1 MYLYGK
7 RRENAMNYNTAAV
20 AAITG
25 LTKRQ
30 ISYWDS
36 SHFIK
41 PSINEAAGY
50 GSARLYSFGD
60 LVQLKVAKTL
70 KDQGISVQKMRKAV
84 SYLKVHMPDIKKPLA
99 DLKFLTDGNTIFVLT
114 RNERKIIDTLKQ
126 GQAVLTVAVGNIIEE
141 LKGQVITLSKERT
154 YEVKIGKKK
163 YPVLLHADT
172 EDGGYWVEAA
182 DIPGCVSQGDTVE
195 EALGMIKDAI
205 AGCLSVLSERAKA
218 KKAS

>member
-1 MYLYGK
+1 MYLYGN
-7 RRENAMNYNTAAV
+7 RERDAMNYNTAMV
-20 AAITG
+20 ASVTG
-25 LTKRQ
+25 LTIRQ

-41 PSINEAAGY
+41 PSISEAAGY

-84 SYLKVHMPDIKKPLA
+84 SYLKKHMPDIKKPLA
-99 DLKFLTDGNTIFVLT
+99 DLKFLTDGTTIFVLT
-114 RNERKIIDTLKQ
+114 KNEREIIDTLKQ
-126 GQAVLTVAVGNIIEE
+126 GQAVLTVAVGSIIED
-141 LKGQVITLSKERT
+141 LKGQVKTLSKERT
-154 YEVKIGKKK
+154 YEVKVGRKK
-163 YPVLLHADT
+163 YPVVLHADT

-205 AGCLSVLSERAKA
+205 EGCLAVLSGKQNAR
-218 KKAS
+218 KAS

>member
-1 MYLYGK
+1 
-7 RRENAMNYNTAAV
+7 MNYNTAAV
-20 AAITG
+20 AMITG

-41 PSINEAAGY
+41 PSISEDAGY
-50 GSARLYSFGD
+50 GSASMYSFGD

-70 KDQGISVQKMRKAV
+70 KDQGISLQKMRKAV
-84 SYLKVHMPDIKKPLA
+84 SYLKKHMPDIKKPLA

-114 RNERKIIDTLKQ
+114 KNEREIIDTLKQ
-126 GQAVLTVAVGNIIEE
+126 GQAVLTVAVGSIIED
-141 LKGQVITLSKERT
+141 LKGQVKTLSKERT
-154 YEVKIGKKK
+154 YEVKVGKKK
-163 YPVLLHADT
+163 YPVVLHADT

-182 DIPGCVSQGDTVE
+182 DIPGCASQGDTVE

-205 AGCLSVLSERAKA
+205 EGCLAVLSGKQKA
-218 KKAS
+218 RKAS